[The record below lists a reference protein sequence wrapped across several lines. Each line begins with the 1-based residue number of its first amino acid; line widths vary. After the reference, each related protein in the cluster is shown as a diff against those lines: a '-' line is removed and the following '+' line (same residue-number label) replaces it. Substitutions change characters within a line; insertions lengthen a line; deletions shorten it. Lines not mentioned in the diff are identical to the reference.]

1 MNNVYEIVT
10 NRIVEEMS
18 KGIIPWQR
26 PWHGVNDLA
35 ISYETRK
42 PYSLLNQLILG
53 RPGEWLT
60 FNQIKALGGSVK
72 KGAKAGMVTFYKVT
86 PKKVEETLTN
96 DEGEEITEE
105 KTKLS
110 FILRYYNVFHIDD
123 CEGIQSKMGKTPVVE
138 NKPIDCAEKVIGEY
152 LERESSLNFQS
163 RKSNRAYYSPSE
175 DAVVVPLL
183 EQFKTTEQYYST
195 TFHELVHSTGH
206 HTRLDRKSGMKS
218 FFGNEEYSKE
228 ELVAEIGSAM
238 ICGTLGFETKKTFKN
253 SIAYLQNWI
262 QVLKNDKKM
271 IVLAATAAEKAAK
284 FILNEKEYEKA

>member
-1 MNNVYEIVT
+1 MSNVYEIIT

-26 PWHGVNDLA
+26 PWHGLNDLA

-42 PYSLLNQLILG
+42 PYSLLNQLILD

-60 FNQIKALGGSVK
+60 FNQVKALGGSIK
-72 KGAKAGMVTFYKVT
+72 KGAKAGMVTFYKVS
-86 PKKVEETLTN
+86 PIKVEETVTN
-96 DEGEEITEE
+96 EEGEEITRE
-105 KTKLS
+105 KTKMS
-110 FILRYYNVFHIDD
+110 FILRYYNIFHIED
-123 CEGIQSKMGKTPVVE
+123 CDGIQSKMGDAPMEKNE
-138 NKPIDCAEKVIGEY
+138 PIYEAEKAIGEY
-152 LERESSLNFQS
+152 LDRESSLRFQC

-175 DAVVVPLL
+175 DTVVVPLL
-183 EQFKTTEQYYST
+183 EQFNTPEQYYST
-195 TFHELVHSTGH
+195 VFHEMVHSTGH
-206 HTRLDRKSGMKS
+206 TSRLDRKSGMKS

-238 ICGTLGFETKKTFKN
+238 ICGILGFETKKTFKN

-271 IVLAATAAEKAAK
+271 IVLAASAAEKATN
-284 FILNEKEYEKA
+284 FILNRNEK